1 MSTLVACLTGL
12 AVLLSDQAARGV
24 RRERVRGRL
33 GPRPPRP
40 AGSGSITLDPVG
52 QWLTRWWPLLAG
64 VAAGFWILG
73 IAGAAAGGLAGF
85 GARRALRTRALRA
98 HDERRD
104 EQLADMARALAAGL
118 RAGQSLNQGLG
129 SVAAETPEPLG
140 AELRRLWSTIEL
152 GTPLDEA
159 LETWASASGSE
170 DVRLLAGVLGL
181 HRRSGGDLPQ
191 VLDGV
196 ASTLRDRCSAAKE
209 VRALTAQARLSG
221 AILGTLPLGF
231 FAFLWVT
238 SRRDIEGALRSPAGL
253 AAIALGLLLEAV
265 AFVWIRRLLEVR

>member
-12 AVLLSDQAARGV
+12 AVWFSDRAVRGV
-24 RRERVRGRL
+24 RREHMRDRL

-52 QWLTRWWPLLAG
+52 RWLRRSWPLLAG
-64 VAAGFWILG
+64 GAVGFWILG
-73 IAGAAAGGLAGF
+73 VAGTAGGGLAGV
-85 GARRALRTRALRA
+85 GIRRALRTRMLRA
-98 HDERRD
+98 SDERRD

-118 RAGQSLNQGLG
+118 RAGQSLNQALG
-129 SVAAETPEPLG
+129 SMTAETPEPLG
-140 AELRRLWSTIEL
+140 AELRRLTSAIEL
-152 GTPLDEA
+152 GTPLGEA
-159 LETWASASGSE
+159 LETWSSASGSE
-170 DVRLLAGVLGL
+170 DVRLLAGVLRL

-196 ASTLRDRCSAAKE
+196 ASTLRDRCSAARE

-221 AILGTLPLGF
+221 AILGALPVGF

-253 AAIALGLLLEAV
+253 GAIVLGLLMEAV
-265 AFVWIRRLLEVR
+265 AFLWIRRLLEVR

>member
-1 MSTLVACLTGL
+1 VSALAACLTGL
-12 AVLLSDQAARGV
+12 AVLFSDRAVRGV
-24 RRERVRGRL
+24 GREYVRERL
-33 GPRPPRP
+33 GPPRP
-40 AGSGSITLDPVG
+40 AGPGSITLGPVG
-52 QWLTRWWPLLAG
+52 RWLTISWPVLAG
-64 VAAGFWILG
+64 AAVGFWILG
-73 IAGAAAGGLAGF
+73 IGGTAAGALAGM
-85 GARRALRTRALRA
+85 GTRRALRTRAMRA
-98 HDERRD
+98 RDERRD

-118 RAGQSLNQGLG
+118 RAGQSLNQGLR

-140 AELRRLWSTIEL
+140 TDLRRLSSTVEL
-152 GTPLDEA
+152 GTPLDDA
-159 LETWASASGSE
+159 LQTWASASGSE
-170 DVRLLAGVLGL
+170 DVRLLAGVLCL
-181 HRRSGGDLPQ
+181 HRKSGGDLPQ

-209 VRALTAQARLSG
+209 VHALTAQARLSG

-253 AAIALGLLLEAV
+253 AAISLGLLMEAV

>member
-1 MSTLVACLTGL
+1 LSTLVACLTGL
-12 AVLLSDQAARGV
+12 AVWFSDRAVRGV
-24 RRERVRGRL
+24 RREHMRDRL
-33 GPRPPRP
+33 GPGLPRP

-52 QWLTRWWPLLAG
+52 RWLRRSWPLLAG
-64 VAAGFWILG
+64 VAVGLWILG
-73 IAGAAAGGLAGF
+73 AAGAATGLLAGV
-85 GARRALRTRALRA
+85 GVRRGLRTRALRA
-98 HDERRD
+98 RNERRD

-118 RAGQSLNQGLG
+118 RAGQSLNQALG
-129 SVAAETPEPLG
+129 SVAAEAPEPLG
-140 AELRRLWSTIEL
+140 ADLRTLSSAVEL

-159 LETWASASGSE
+159 LEAWSLASGSE
-170 DVRLLAGVLGL
+170 DVRLLIGVLRL

-196 ASTLRDRCSAAKE
+196 ASTLRDRRSAARE
-209 VRALTAQARLSG
+209 VQALTAQARLSG
-221 AILGTLPLGF
+221 TILGTLPVGF

-253 AAIALGLLLEAV
+253 AAIALGLLMEAV